1 MVVEPSLSEALDRA
15 EVYSEDLE
23 ESAER
28 LLMEELLVLLALLFL
43 SLPLLLLLL
52 EPVGTLW
59 VAVPLPL
66 AWRALVIEEPE
77 S

>member
-1 MVVEPSLSEALDRA
+1 LVVEPSLSEALDRA

-43 SLPLLLLLL
+43 SLPLLLLL